1 MTDRS
6 LEESPTPPGQ
16 AGLTPAG
23 QAGLTP
29 AGQASPP
36 VIAIDG
42 PAASGKGT
50 VAQEVARVLGF
61 HYLASG
67 ALYRLVALAA
77 QRRGIEL
84 SDAQALAALAR
95 GLEATFDGDQ
105 VILEGERVTDAIRSE
120 AVSQAASRVAA
131 LAPVRAAL
139 LARQRAFRRP
149 PGLVAE
155 GRDMGT
161 QVFPDALLKIF
172 LTAGLEERARRRYK
186 QLMDKGMRVSMSDLI
201 REIAERD
208 RQDRERAVAPLKQAE
223 DAVLIDTTSLSV
235 EDVVRAVVERY
246 RSRAS

>member
-6 LEESPTPPGQ
+6 LEE
-16 AGLTPAG
+16 
-23 QAGLTP
+23 
-29 AGQASPP
+29 SPP

-61 HYLASG
+61 HYLDSG
-67 ALYRLVALAA
+67 ALYRLVALTA

-105 VILEGERVTDAIRSE
+105 VILEGERVTDTIRSE

-161 QVFPDALLKIF
+161 QVFPDARLKIF
-172 LTAGLEERARRRYK
+172 LTASAEERARRRYK

>member
-6 LEESPTPPGQ
+6 LEE
-16 AGLTPAG
+16 
-23 QAGLTP
+23 
-29 AGQASPP
+29 SPP

-61 HYLASG
+61 HYLDSG

-105 VILEGERVTDAIRSE
+105 VILEGERVTDTIRSE

-161 QVFPDALLKIF
+161 QVFPDARLKIF
-172 LTAGLEERARRRYK
+172 LTASAEERARRRYK

>member
-6 LEESPTPPGQ
+6 LEE
-16 AGLTPAG
+16 
-23 QAGLTP
+23 
-29 AGQASPP
+29 SPP

-61 HYLASG
+61 HYLDSG

-84 SDAQALAALAR
+84 CDAQALAALAR

-105 VILEGERVTDAIRSE
+105 VILEGERVTDTIRSE

-161 QVFPDALLKIF
+161 QVFPDARLKIF
-172 LTAGLEERARRRYK
+172 LTASAEERARRRYK